1 MQAPN
6 TVFPPGICT
15 YTVFSPAK
23 PFVLPLALVKY
34 GFHPVLNEPARYL
47 TLAAIIVEWGA
58 ASLNPSW
65 TVITPQLGEAQL
77 PNY

>member
-1 MQAPN
+1 MSPCHYWSLGDHAN

-34 GFHPVLNEPARYL
+34 GFHPVLNEPAWYL

-58 ASLNPSW
+58 A
-65 TVITPQLGEAQL
+65 V
-77 PNY
+77 